1 MPRVDFPGVAVRQW
15 LVVRR
20 LLRAV
25 LVAGAVAGVTACGGS
40 PTGPTPPPRPPPPPP
55 VVNNAPVIKS
65 ITVAQSRVEV
75 EQDVDVTAEVENT
88 ETNPDQLTY
97 EWSATAGTFTGSGRT
112 VRWRLPKGT
121 TQTPLDV
128 TITLTVIERYTEVV
142 NSVVVTRENR
152 VTSAASPFR
161 AHDSDA
167 ELRRISIE
175 FLVYLFGNSAISPS
189 ACLVDFSDS
198 CRGKQDELRDIEHNR
213 NTFVI
218 LSAQATVASVSIS
231 ADRMSADVIAPCVFR
246 DREIANG
253 HEGTS
258 SGDCFLTAVYER
270 NRWWLCSS
278 SFVNGSRQIPMRE
291 FFSLGR
297 GTSSRRTP

>member
-1 MPRVDFPGVAVRQW
+1 MGCA
-15 LVVRR
+15 
-20 LLRAV
+20 
-25 LVAGAVAGVTACGGS
+25 
-40 PTGPTPPPRPPPPPP
+40 PPPESSPGRRCGRRSDGLRRFANRPDASAAPPPP
-55 VVNNAPVIKS
+55 VVNNAPVIRS
-65 ITVAQSRVEV
+65 IGVALSRVEV

-121 TQTPLDV
+121 TPTPVDV

-142 NSVVVTRENR
+142 NSVVVTREHR

-175 FLVYLFGNSAISPS
+175 FLVYLFGNSTISPS

-213 NTFVI
+213 ATFVI
-218 LSAQATVASVSIS
+218 LSAQATVGERV
-231 ADRMSADVIAPCVFR
+231 DQRGPDVGRRHRALRLPRSR
-246 DREIANG
+246 DRERPRR
-253 HEGTS
+253 H
-258 SGDCFLTAVYER
+258 LER
-270 NRWWLCSS
+270 RL
-278 SFVNGSRQIPMRE
+278 FPHGG
-291 FFSLGR
+291 L
-297 GTSSRRTP
+297 RT